1 MALASTAKAA
11 ETTAEKKQMTR
22 TATSGPGGAHIP
34 GWVAA
39 GGTSGNA
46 AKFPIMASNHQQSMM
61 LQSELFERSMQEQK
75 LWQQHAIA
83 SAGKTKS
90 SPAREDKNRQHL
102 PLPTPRP
109 TPPTPMARS
118 RNGGRSEGGS
128 EGGSI
133 SSQETMMQIQHLQQ
147 QQAIASVGKTEVLP
161 ATEDRKRQHLQP
173 PPPSQMARIRRGSRG
188 KGGSDGGF
196 IFSHETPTLHSSSA
210 FVDRDR
216 NMDGCDDFDHGD
228 RESRLCQPDHNRRS
242 FQRGDALPLPS
253 HWLEWQQMMMT
264 TQVVL
269 ASSESLPLMVL
280 HEPGESPIFGDSSYD
295 KSEVDHGQVDDDYLS
310 DIDTSVEDK
319 EDDQGEDDG
328 DPLPLLLGGK
338 CTTFTAQEES
348 ECVGEIFGKEEYAGV
363 GRCRRRCRQAVGV
376 GLEVI
381 WPQEDSMTNY
391 DGVMLAAEVLA
402 KELFLID
409 KFLIDKDEQLKLS
422 KAKSNGL
429 KLAVHELTI
438 DNANNANELDN
449 RMSSLQA
456 IELNGILQARV
467 NQVSAVNYELGEVT
481 INESLTKSL
490 NDELSRD
497 KKEIEEMT
505 KNEDA
510 GVIAVRGGLWVV
522 HPQEDSTTKEGGGEA
537 AMATGMA
544 SGVKGDN
551 VNGDCCCVDEQAEVT
566 VEWTMH
572 SKGGDG
578 EEPISLVDKASQEH
592 GVEHEMTKND
602 KDEDHHPKW
611 TPEKTPVKSS
621 PLVFEI
627 PDDDDSEA
635 SFVVLMRYMGCSTR
649 NQNSRDFSFDSYDE
663 SVSWCSDEIYGDSKS
678 EEDWTMKNNEV
689 GIEISIQDVIL
700 ASWDSPALSPDGR
713 LVRCV
718 KTDKTTDVRG
728 NPNLPK
734 ATGSAKK
741 KNVNKNNLTVDTS
754 EETTKTISKEKGTV
768 VGSPKLVISR
778 TSHSD
783 EEQITTPEARMT
795 STPNS
800 PAPKSLTPVC
810 LIHRT
815 PAGQA
820 APRKY
825 EEECMSHVSA
835 EKRIRKPNLTTD
847 AAEETTKTREK
858 ECSDFGSIFTTVGC
872 LPDEEE
878 FKKHHA
884 CVSTSKSP
892 VPKSLTPVWSI
903 PRTPAGQA
911 ALRKYEEGFMLHESV
926 EKKIR
931 KPDLT
936 IVDSAGETKKLKKEE
951 NTIVASPGLFISPA
965 TQLLQGVSP
974 SAKSVRS
981 DNALIKSSECNTA
994 TISQSA
1000 DRFSEAMAIVS
1011 AKKALLRKYEEEFLS
1026 TKVAGSDMKKVR
1038 EPYLTVDSAGET
1050 KVKSK
1055 ENLVESS
1062 WTHDKEKSTMYNS

>member
-1 MALASTAKAA
+1 
-11 ETTAEKKQMTR
+11 
-22 TATSGPGGAHIP
+22 
-34 GWVAA
+34 
-39 GGTSGNA
+39 
-46 AKFPIMASNHQQSMM
+46 MASNHQQSMM

-188 KGGSDGGF
+188 IGGSDGGF

-376 GLEVI
+376 GLEVM
-381 WPQEDSMTNY
+381 PQEDSMTNF

-467 NQVSAVNYELGEVT
+467 NQVSAVNYELGEVI

-510 GVIAVRGGLWVV
+510 GVIAVRGGLGVV

-1011 AKKALLRKYEEEFLS
+1011 AKKALLRKYEEEL
-1026 TKVAGSDMKKVR
+1026 AI
-1038 EPYLTVDSAGET
+1038 
-1050 KVKSK
+1050 
-1055 ENLVESS
+1055 
-1062 WTHDKEKSTMYNS
+1062 